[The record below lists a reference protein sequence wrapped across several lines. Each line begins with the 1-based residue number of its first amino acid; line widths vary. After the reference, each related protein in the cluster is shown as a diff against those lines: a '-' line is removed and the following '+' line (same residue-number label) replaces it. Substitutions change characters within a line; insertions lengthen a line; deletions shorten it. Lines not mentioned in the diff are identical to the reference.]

1 MVGCSRNRGT
11 DIPVRATGWKTRAPF
26 AAHNAAWSSG
36 RLTLPVLRKSGKLS
50 SHSSVDVSAVHFTA
64 VSDADDDNDKLT
76 VTNRVN
82 NSPVTYA
89 DAVEA
94 FHADQLNSIRWSRIV
109 LKRLEFEDNAMPH
122 VAGHVVEYLARPFI

>member
-1 MVGCSRNRGT
+1 MTDYRLEGEPQPRCARIVARASCPCGGVKRRRSSR
-11 DIPVRATGWKTRAPF
+11 
-26 AAHNAAWSSG
+26 